1 MNPSMASVIIIA
13 VLIVIFIF
21 YGISIYNHLVNLKN
35 NVARAWANIDVLLK
49 QRHDEIPKLVETCKQ
64 YMGYEQGTFE
74 QVMQARSGVYQA
86 SDAGDV
92 KAVGVAES
100 ELRNGLGKL
109 FALAEAYPDL
119 HANDSFANLQ
129 QRISTLESSISDR
142 REFYND
148 SVNLLNTRIEQFP
161 HVLIARRFGFK
172 SAEMLSFSQEQ
183 TRDVDLKSL
192 FN

>member
-1 MNPSMASVIIIA
+1 MNASMTGLITLA
-13 VLIVIFIF
+13 VLIIIFTC

-64 YMGYEQGTFE
+64 YMSYEQSTFDRI
-74 QVMQARSGVYQA
+74 MQARSGVYQA
-86 SDAGDV
+86 SHDGNV
-92 KAVGVAES
+92 KAVGAAES
-100 ELRNGLGKL
+100 ELRSGLGQL
-109 FALAEAYPDL
+109 FALAEAYPEL

-172 SAEMLSFSQEQ
+172 SAEMLSFSKEQ
-183 TRDVDLKSL
+183 TSDVDLKSL